1 MCAAHLHGIGQLTGQ
16 LVDVALDALGTAAV
30 DSRDEGAADEHAVR
44 AQCQC
49 LENVHTGADAAVHQD
64 LDAGTLEGRGDLRQD
79 FGGSRTLVEDAAAVV
94 GYHDGGGTGLLGLES
109 TLDGHD
115 ALDDEWT
122 LGQLDDLS
130 QFGHALAAGRRRH
143 ILEEGQAGGIHVH
156 CHGEAAAGLGLC
168 HLLLDG
174 VDVPGLDGRHAAAIG
189 IADGLGGHGHNVRI
203 GAVAGKGSNTA
214 LGAGAHQH
222 VVVGHVGVDVGV
234 VEVHRAHRA
243 GEKGVLEA
251 ATEQLHVGVGSAV
264 LAEGIHVHTDVGPL
278 IIIAD
283 SGIAHALCAGAG
295 DLILAGHAVAH
306 RAGLAVFADA
316 LAGIGQNI

>member
-1 MCAAHLHGIGQLTGQ
+1 MCAAHLHGVGQLTGQ
-16 LVDVALDALGTAAV
+16 FVDVALDAFLTAAV

-49 LENVHTGADAAVHQD
+49 LEDVHTDADAAVHQD
-64 LDAGTLEGRGDLRQD
+64 LDAGTLEGGGDLRQD
-79 FGGSRTLVEDAAAVV
+79 FGGSGTLVEDAAAVV
-94 GYHDGGGTGLLGLES
+94 GYHDGGGTGLLGLQRA
-109 TLDGHD
+109 LDGHD
-115 ALDDEWT
+115 ALDDEGT

-130 QFGHALAAGRRRH
+130 QLGHALAAGRRGH

-168 HLLLDG
+168 HLILDG
-174 VDVPGLDGRHAAAIG
+174 IDVPGLDGRHAAAIG
-189 IADGLGGHGHNVRI
+189 IADGLGGHGHDVGV
-203 GAVAGKGSNTA
+203 GAVAGEGGDAA

-222 VVVGHVGVDVGV
+222 VVVGHVGVGIGV

-243 GEKGVLEA
+243 GEEGVLEA
-251 ATEQLHVGVGSAV
+251 AAKQLHVGIGGAV

-283 SGIAHALCAGAG
+283 SRVAHALCAGAG

-316 LAGIGQNI
+316 LAGIGQNL

>member
-1 MCAAHLHGIGQLTGQ
+1 M
-16 LVDVALDALGTAAV
+16 
-30 DSRDEGAADEHAVR
+30 
-44 AQCQC
+44 
-49 LENVHTGADAAVHQD
+49 
-64 LDAGTLEGRGDLRQD
+64 
-79 FGGSRTLVEDAAAVV
+79 V

-115 ALDDEWT
+115 ALDDEGT

-143 ILEEGQAGGIHVH
+143 ILEEGQAGGIHIH

-168 HLLLDG
+168 HFLLDG
-174 VDVPGLDGRHAAAIG
+174 VDVPGLDGRHAAAISV
-189 IADGLGGHGHNVRI
+189 ANGLGGHGHNVRI

-234 VEVHRAHRA
+234 VEVHRAHRTSK
-243 GEKGVLEA
+243 EGVLET
-251 ATEQLHVGVGSAV
+251 ATEQLHMGVGSAV

-283 SGIAHALCAGAG
+283 SRIAHALCAGAG